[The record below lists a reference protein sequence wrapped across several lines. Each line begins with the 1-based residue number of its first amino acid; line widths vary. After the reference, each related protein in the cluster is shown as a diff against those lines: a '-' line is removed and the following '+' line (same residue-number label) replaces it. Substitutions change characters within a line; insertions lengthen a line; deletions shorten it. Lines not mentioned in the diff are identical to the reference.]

1 MSKQAVIPFKGT
13 AEQEKELMQVIAEHR
28 GQEGA
33 LIPVLHKAQEIYG
46 YLPIEV
52 QTMIAEGLD
61 VTLAEV
67 YGVVTFYTQF
77 SLNPKGE
84 HKIAVC
90 LGTACY
96 VKGSGDILDKFKQ
109 ILGIEVDECT
119 PDGKFSI
126 EATRCIGAC
135 GLAPVLTVDEDVY
148 GRLVVDDV
156 PGILEKYMN

>member
-13 AEQEKELMQVIAEHR
+13 AEQEKELMQVIAEHK

-90 LGTACY
+90 WKARCFAI
-96 VKGSGDILDKFKQ
+96 SFS
-109 ILGIEVDECT
+109 T
-119 PDGKFSI
+119 PSI
-126 EATRCIGAC
+126 EGT
-135 GLAPVLTVDEDVY
+135 VLCRNKPDASGKHPWKAEVTEGDKGVTETVIADWYKSVY
-148 GRLVVDDV
+148 EPSYEVASAQAG
-156 PGILEKYMN
+156 